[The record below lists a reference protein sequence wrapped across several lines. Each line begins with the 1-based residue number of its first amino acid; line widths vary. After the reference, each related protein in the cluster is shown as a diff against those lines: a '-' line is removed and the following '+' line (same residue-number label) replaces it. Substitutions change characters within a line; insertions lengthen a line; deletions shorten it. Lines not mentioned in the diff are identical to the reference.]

1 MTTLSPP
8 SGENMKGIYILWG
21 LFILEMY
28 KHTDT
33 LDHQCS
39 QIVLQDRLRTFSNL
53 FVSSLLTEIMFG
65 QGTVCLSDTSVRRTL
80 MVNLLLSFP
89 CVVLTKNSPTHIQ
102 GQQQRQM
109 LCWLRRVYKLN
120 INVRTG

>member
-65 QGTVCLSDTSVRRTL
+65 QGTVCLYVGPRNPDGKLTSIIPLCCLDKKFASAYSRTAAKT
-80 MVNLLLSFP
+80 NALLVEEGL
-89 CVVLTKNSPTHIQ
+89 
-102 GQQQRQM
+102 
-109 LCWLRRVYKLN
+109 
-120 INVRTG
+120 